1 MHDHSLLTFVPIEVA
16 DKKILSMKKMLFGAV
31 AVSLLC
37 FGTAFAQTKPAD
49 TSSQTIATPAQ
60 TKKSPIDGKIK
71 FKEETIDFGTG
82 KLNHP
87 VTVQF
92 EFTNVGTQPVIIQSA
107 QPSCG
112 CTTPSWTKEPVLP
125 GKTGV
130 VKAIYNAA
138 NLGQVNK
145 TVFVNFK
152 GIPQTV
158 ELHLTGKI
166 EK

>member
-1 MHDHSLLTFVPIEVA
+1 
-16 DKKILSMKKMLFGAV
+16 MKKALFCGIAV
-31 AVSLLC
+31 CLMFC
-37 FGTAFAQTKPAD
+37 GTAFGQT
-49 TSSQTIATPAQ
+49 QTNAKDQATASATTKTQ
-60 TKKSPIDGKIK
+60 ATKKSPFDGKIK
-71 FKEETIDFGTG
+71 FQKETVDFGTA

-92 EFTNVGTQPVIIQSA
+92 EFTNVGQQPVIIQSA

-125 GKTGV
+125 GKKGV
-130 VKAIYNAA
+130 VKAIYNSAV
-138 NLGQVNK
+138 LGQVNK

-152 GIPQTV
+152 GIPQTM

>member
-1 MHDHSLLTFVPIEVA
+1 M
-16 DKKILSMKKMLFGAV
+16 KKILFGSLAV
-31 AVSLLC
+31 CLLC
-37 FGTAFAQTKPAD
+37 FGTAFGQTKTAATT
-49 TSSQTIATPAQ
+49 TSTKATPAQ
-60 TKKSPIDGKIK
+60 TKKSPFDGKVQ
-71 FKEETIDFGTG
+71 FKSETVDFGTA

-87 VTVQF
+87 VTVEFQ
-92 EFTNVGTQPVIIQSA
+92 FTNVGTQPVIIQSA

-125 GKTGV
+125 GKTGE

-152 GIPQTV
+152 GIPQTL

-166 EK
+166 EP